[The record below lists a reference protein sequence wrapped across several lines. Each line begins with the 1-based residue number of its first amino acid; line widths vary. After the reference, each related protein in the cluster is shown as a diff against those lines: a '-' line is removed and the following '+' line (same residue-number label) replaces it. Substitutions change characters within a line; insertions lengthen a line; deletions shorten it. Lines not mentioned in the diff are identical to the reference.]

1 MKFLQTLLIVSSSLL
16 IPSVL
21 SAEPAAPGAATPDI
35 PVVKVRAIKQVTFD
49 NWIAADGVF
58 RINWPCLKVTL
69 HSTANVT
76 DKETIGRAYFFDK
89 DRKLI
94 SKFDKIPNANHPD
107 GGYGLPPLLKARETA
122 DVFVPIETIAKEK
135 KWRNAVLVFG
145 DKRKLTAEVFPR
157 PHTSLTWKDFDF
169 PEKEALLAQEKQEE
183 EDTKKKK

>member
-1 MKFLQTLLIVSSSLL
+1 MKCFQTLLIVSTSLL

-21 SAEPAAPGAATPDI
+21 SAEPAAPEAATPDI

-76 DKETIGRAYFFDK
+76 DKEIIGRAYFFDK

-94 SKFDKIPNANHPD
+94 SKLDKIPFSNHAD
-107 GGYGLPPLLKARETA
+107 GSYGLPPLLKAREVA

-135 KWRNAVLVFG
+135 KWRNAVLSSAT
-145 DKRKLTAEVFPR
+145 RA
-157 PHTSLTWKDFDF
+157 S
-169 PEKEALLAQEKQEE
+169 
-183 EDTKKKK
+183 